1 MWKFGRHYIFNL
13 TRPEKSLYLKA
24 PLAKEAGGLG
34 LCTNALGKAVFASVD
49 DPDYKT
55 LLALV
60 ADAKSVLDADPRFD
74 MPQFCPNPE
83 YLREMKRYGI
93 LPMDADPRKCPV
105 DPYATDRRYWSLDW
119 SDLK

>member
-1 MWKFGRHYIFNL
+1 
-13 TRPEKSLYLKA
+13 
-24 PLAKEAGGLG
+24 
-34 LCTNALGKAVFASVD
+34 
-49 DPDYKT
+49 
-55 LLALV
+55 
-60 ADAKSVLDADPRFD
+60 